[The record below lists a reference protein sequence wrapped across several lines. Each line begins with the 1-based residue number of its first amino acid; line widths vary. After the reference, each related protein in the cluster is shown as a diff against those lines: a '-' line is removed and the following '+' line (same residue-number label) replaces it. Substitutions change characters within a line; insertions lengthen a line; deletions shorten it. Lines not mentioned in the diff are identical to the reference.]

1 MVCAQVRGLPTLF
14 FISPDPNK
22 DAIRT
27 EGLIP
32 LQMMRD
38 IINNEMWRRE
48 ALNCH
53 RNPWFL
59 LLVLV
64 YLIQIN
70 CLLLVLYVIYFIFVV
85 WFCRDLF
92 ALNEIPWIARMYF
105 FIVCASF
112 LLCCMVPLIVFYYSF
127 SINNFSQRNCSWLWL
142 VMIFF
147 GQTWKALPIIGSLN
161 FSIKQ
166 FSLYQF
172 YSFFFF
178 KKNSQSRLFT
188 QIVLFY
194 K

>member
-105 FIVCASF
+105 FFYYMFKFFALLHGASHCF
-112 LLCCMVPLIVFYYSF
+112 LLFLFH
-127 SINNFSQRNCSWLWL
+127 
-142 VMIFF
+142 
-147 GQTWKALPIIGSLN
+147 
-161 FSIKQ
+161 KQ
-166 FSLYQF
+166 
-172 YSFFFF
+172 
-178 KKNSQSRLFT
+178 LFPEK
-188 QIVLFY
+188 L
-194 K
+194 